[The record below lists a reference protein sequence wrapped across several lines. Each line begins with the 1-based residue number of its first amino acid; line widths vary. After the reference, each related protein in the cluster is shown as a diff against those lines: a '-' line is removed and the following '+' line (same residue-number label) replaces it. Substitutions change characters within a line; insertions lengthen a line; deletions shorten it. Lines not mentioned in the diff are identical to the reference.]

1 MNKTLGMLKFMIAN
15 TKNKK
20 NEIALQECIKELE
33 DLQNKTNKAI
43 KELQGLKDL
52 DKKSCNDCYY
62 LKNISDNK
70 YKCTNGNSY
79 VNDILT
85 GYANHHLTFRC
96 RFFSKKLE
104 SKDA

>member
-1 MNKTLGMLKFMIAN
+1 MNKTLGMLKFMLAN

-33 DLQNKTNKAI
+33 DL
-43 KELQGLKDL
+43 KDL
-52 DKKSCNDCYY
+52 DEKSCNDCYY

-70 YKCTNGNSY
+70 YKCTNNNSY

-96 RFFSKKLE
+96 RFFSKKVE
-104 SKDA
+104 PKDA